1 MMDLEKQ
8 SEPAFKQEIGQG
20 KATELRSET
29 LRKIELLL
37 DDSNSVLERS
47 IQEAQKTLSDIYQEV
62 LRSDLFW
69 SEKGEVIYR
78 ASQAI
83 KNAQQK
89 LETRI
94 YEAVKSWWEYVHNT
108 SRCFGCAYCI
118 LSSRQDLKDDGGM
131 SGIESFTDREIGEV
145 PSRVSEILSKIPV
158 AINNYF
164 GDPGIQWKDTLS
176 KLENLERAKHQGPV
190 GIITKSYMSPEKA
203 RRLKESRCKVVVLQS
218 ISNLPASIEP
228 LNHQKRIESL
238 RNLSEAG
245 VPTIAYL
252 RPLIPG
258 YNTQEDILRATL
270 DSIAQSGCKI
280 VCYSGLRGTEEV
292 IELLEQQVEGKISPP
307 PGYEKWQKD
316 HKLVEEGVRNF
327 IESYAKKL
335 GLLVFRKT
343 SCAVSYA
350 AGLESDYNC
359 HWAQPEKY
367 GCEECAMSEKCAKA
381 ATEWEASAEERVSD
395 ALRVLGAEGT
405 VEKTPRKQACQLKEV
420 CHYPC
425 SSCPVSGGIR
435 LKLEGKKSLGEL
447 SIARWVAGIPV
458 EAEEII
464 DTPRIFHLT
473 DEPKESPT
481 LRVETNPGHFYRNP
495 SESACPQ
502 GCAYC
507 IVDLNPER
515 QKEYQEE
522 VQYFMNSFVAINL
535 PLRNRERHLEQ
546 LYNFDFEKLRGD
558 VVGFCGA
565 SEPMLFPEELD
576 FICQKAREHDFKVAI
591 CTKATISLEKALS
604 LYEKYGDLLEIEI
617 SYAKLAELERT
628 DKTRLETIK
637 NIKQAGF
644 EPLVVIQPF
653 IYSLTDRRLKELLA
667 ELKSADIR
675 YVCVNGFRYSSTM
688 EEWAKQVL
696 DLEWL
701 KRYQEHEG
709 EEWLPQREQIEQQ
722 IREVGF
728 EVTKIGEWLRRNQP
742 LREVLPLPEEIDEQI
757 RIVGELMKIPGGYLR
772 DWHLE
777 GNKIQ
782 IVAQKDLNLI
792 KLRIASD
799 SNSECI
805 AKTLS
810 RRLRWPVG
818 IILG

>member
-1 MMDLEKQ
+1 MINIEK
-8 SEPAFKQEIGQG
+8 EFKPPLKQEDERRKI
-20 KATELRSET
+20 TELGPET
-29 LRKIELLL
+29 IPKIESLFGV
-37 DDSNSVLERS
+37 SNEVLGDGVK
-47 IQEAQKTLSDIYQEV
+47 EAQRTLSDISQEV
-62 LRSDLFW
+62 LESDL
-69 SEKGEVIYR
+69 SLPEKERTIYE
-78 ASQAI
+78 ANQAVE
-83 KNAQQK
+83 NTQRE
-89 LETRI
+89 LETRV

-118 LSSRQDLKDDGGM
+118 LSSRRDLKDDGGM
-131 SGIESFTDREIGEV
+131 SGIESFIDREIGEV
-145 PSRVSEILSKIPV
+145 PSKVSEILSRIPV

-176 KLENLERAKHQGPV
+176 KLENLEKAGHQGPV
-190 GIITKSYMSPEKA
+190 GIITKSYLSPEKA
-203 RRLKESRCKVVVLQS
+203 RRLKESKCKVVVLQS
-218 ISNLPASIEP
+218 ISNLPAPIEP

-238 RNLSEAG
+238 GNLSSAG
-245 VPTIAYL
+245 VPTVAYL

-258 YNTQEDILRATL
+258 YNTHEDVLRATL
-270 DSIAQSGCKI
+270 DSIAQSGCRI
-280 VCYSGLRGTEEV
+280 VCYSGLRGTEDV
-292 IELLEQQVEGKISPP
+292 IELLENKVKEKITPP
-307 PGYEKWQKD
+307 PGYERWQKD
-316 HKLVEEGVRNF
+316 HKLVEERAREL

-367 GCEECAMSEKCAKA
+367 GCEECIMSEKCAKA
-381 ATEWEASAEERVSD
+381 ATEWEESAENRVRD
-395 ALRVLGAEGT
+395 ALHVLGAEGAM
-405 VEKTPRKQACQLKEV
+405 EKNPRKQVCQLKEV

-425 SSCPVSGGIR
+425 SSCPVSGGTR
-435 LKLEGKKSLGEL
+435 LKLKGKKSLGEL

-464 DTPRIFHLT
+464 NTPRIFHLT
-473 DEPKESPT
+473 VEPKESPT
-481 LRVETNPGHFYRNP
+481 LRVRTNPEHFYRNP

-522 VQYFMNSFVAINL
+522 IQYFMNSFVAINL

-546 LYNFDFEKLRGD
+546 LYHFDFEKLRGD
-558 VVGFCGA
+558 VVGFGGA
-565 SEPMLFPEELD
+565 SEPMLFPKELD
-576 FICQKAREHDFKVAI
+576 FVCQKAREHDFRVAI

-604 LYEKYGDLLEIEI
+604 LYERYGEVLEIEI
-617 SYAKLAELERT
+617 SYAKLSELERT

-653 IYSLTDRRLKELLA
+653 IYSLTNRRLEDLLA
-667 ELKSADIR
+667 EIKSVGVK

-688 EEWAKQVL
+688 EGWAGQVL
-696 DLEWL
+696 DSEWL

-722 IREVGF
+722 IREAGF
-728 EVTKIGEWLRRNQP
+728 EVIKIGEWLRRNRP
-742 LREVLPLPEEIDEQI
+742 PRETPPPPEEIKNQI
-757 RIVGELMKIPGGYLR
+757 RIIEELMKIPDGYLK
-772 DWHLE
+772 DWRLE
-777 GNKIQ
+777 RNKIQ

-792 KLRIASD
+792 KLRAASD
-799 SNSECI
+799 SNTECV

-810 RRLRWPVG
+810 RRLRWPVE
-818 IILG
+818 IILE